1 MAVEEKRAAEAVE
14 KKRKLFLDGAMVR
27 PVGFVQ
33 AALKFVGA

>member
-1 MAVEEKRAAEAVE
+1 MAVEEKRATETVE

-27 PVGFVQ
+27 SVGFVQ